1 MTTRS
6 TARFILFVDLFC
18 IAGVA
23 VFFWL
28 LVAGN
33 PTACCRASNATP
45 MVVAL
50 VAYLIVS
57 RRQLDARFWLALIG
71 FSLPAVGLSAY
82 LHLSFLF
89 DWQGIASNAVTPELL
104 FTYLPIY
111 VMVAGATGSAIGWIV
126 GRFVTNG

>member
-6 TARFILFVDLFC
+6 TARFILLVDLFC
-18 IAGVA
+18 VA
-23 VFFWL
+23 AVVAFFWL
-28 LVAGN
+28 LTAGN
-33 PTACCRASNATP
+33 PTTCCRATNATP

-50 VAYLIVS
+50 VAYVFIS
-57 RRQLDARFWLALIG
+57 RRGLDTRFWFALIG
-71 FSLPAVGLSAY
+71 FCLPAIGLSAY

-89 DWQGIASNAVTPELL
+89 DWQGIASNAITPELL